1 MILPVTTLAFENY
14 LPLPT
19 MDTNTARPQH
29 DLQQLRKQLDE
40 AIQRCVSLEGT
51 LNFRSTENAALRQVL
66 REELDR
72 SLVCCPGT
80 PTHVQNYWLIQQV
93 ACQCTDPISPRRAHN
108 YESQYP
114 HLRRAIN
121 TGDGTITCIFT
132 PQPTFQSVRPQ
143 HTLNYCAANNT
154 SNRSMARRITN
165 RGG

>member
-1 MILPVTTLAFENY
+1 MILPVTTLAFKNY

-72 SLVCCPGT
+72 SLVCSPK
-80 PTHVQNYWLIQQV
+80 PHAHIPKFLPDIQV
-93 ACQCTDPISPRRAHN
+93 ASQCTDPISPRRAHN
-108 YESQYP
+108 YESQHP
-114 HLRRAIN
+114 HLRRPIR
-121 TGDGTITCIFT
+121 TGDGTITRMFT
-132 PQPTFQSVRPQ
+132 PLSTYDPIET
-143 HTLNYCAANNT
+143 
-154 SNRSMARRITN
+154 ITK
-165 RGG
+165 